1 MSPVVGA
8 YCIRPTDGPAG
19 PNDGRVMGGFVERW
33 LGIRTCFRHQWV
45 AFVGRMQYAPTRVT
59 CHTSK
64 YGRAFRTGYTLSIEI
79 RTCFPYRVHIT
90 HRNTEMFFEP
100 DMRYPSKY
108 GRVFRT
114 GCMFRLG
121 IRPCFPKGIHV
132 IYQNTTVFSEGDTR
146 DPLKYG
152 RVFRIRR
159 RRRRARGWRGG

>member
-1 MSPVVGA
+1 
-8 YCIRPTDGPAG
+8 
-19 PNDGRVMGGFVERW
+19 MGGFVERW